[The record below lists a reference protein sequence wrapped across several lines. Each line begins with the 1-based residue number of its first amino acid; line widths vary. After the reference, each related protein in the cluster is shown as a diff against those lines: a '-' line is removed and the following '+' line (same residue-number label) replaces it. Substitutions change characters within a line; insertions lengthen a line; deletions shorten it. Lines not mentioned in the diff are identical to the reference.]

1 MNPPK
6 AAQRP
11 PRAASASPPDEKTLA
26 AGDQSETQSPATTR
40 KAWKPK
46 TPVEVV
52 LEQIHKQEKKVAD
65 LQEEIDREK
74 ASLNKLLQAKKVLE
88 S

>member
-6 AAQRP
+6 TAP
-11 PRAASASPPDEKTLA
+11 KPSRAAPQVVPDGKTLST
-26 AGDQSETQSPATTR
+26 GEQPETTTPATTR

-52 LEQIHKQEKKVAD
+52 IEQINKQEKKVAD
-65 LQEEIDREK
+65 LESELEREK
-74 ASLNKLLQAKKVLE
+74 SSLNKLLQAKKVLE